1 MNEYEDALK
10 TINNEILYLYGEE
23 TIGEYESNS
32 IDVGEAIIKLKELVS
47 KETPKKPIDVEFGP
61 CFDSMLCCPTCKHGV
76 VPIPAYHGNKYYP
89 RCPFCGQ
96 ALRQGERE

>member
-1 MNEYEDALK
+1 MNEYENALK

-32 IDVGEAIIKLKELVS
+32 IDVGEAIIKLKELAS

-61 CFDSMLCCPTCKHGV
+61 CNDLVLACPTCRHGV
-76 VPIPAYHGNKYYP
+76 VSFPTINGNKLYP

-96 ALRQGERE
+96 ALR